1 MDFKENENIGT
12 MDVLDRHQFDK
23 EALTNFMEENVEG
36 FEGPL
41 TLSYTHLT
49 LPTKRIV

>member
-12 MDVLDRHQFDK
+12 MDVIDRHQFDK

-41 TLSYTHLT
+41 LLKSSRGDNQIQL
-49 LPTKRIV
+49 I